1 MKTILITGCNG
12 NLAATIIPVLLNLNF
27 KVLGCDIHD
36 SNSIQTLGT
45 IKLGLNEY
53 VKCNLSNE
61 NEIMSLINNFEKS
74 GFPNY
79 LINNAALDFVP
90 NVNSEEDGLDIS
102 NFDNLIKVNVKAPL
116 ILSKYFVNNW
126 KQKNTTGNIVN
137 ISSIYSKISPD
148 PNLYQKGFVKNILYG
163 ITKSALNSLTQQ
175 LAVLTA
181 KNNIRVNA
189 LLFSGVKSKHQ
200 NEEFV
205 EKYQSRIPIGRFMK
219 SHEIIEPLI
228 FLISEKNTYT
238 TGVLLKIDGGYT
250 II

>member
-27 KVLGCDIHD
+27 KILGCDIHD
-36 SNSIQTLGT
+36 SNSKETLKT
-45 IKLGLNEY
+45 IKLGLNKY
-53 VKCNLSNE
+53 IKCNLSDE
-61 NEIMSLINNFEKS
+61 NEIMSLINNFEHS

-79 LINNAALDFVP
+79 LINNAAIDFVP

-102 NFDNLIKVNVKAPL
+102 NFANVIKVNIKAPL
-116 ILSKYFVNNW
+116 ILSKYFISNW
-126 KQKNTTGNIVN
+126 KQKNTRGTIVN

-163 ITKSALNSLTQQ
+163 ITKSALNSVTQQ

-200 NEEFV
+200 NKDFV
-205 EKYQSRIPIGRFMK
+205 KKYQSRIPIGRLMN

-238 TGVLLKIDGGYT
+238 TGLLLKIDGGYSL
-250 II
+250 I